1 MENLQEFITQYGY
14 IAIFLLLSLGIIGL
28 PIPDEVLMTFVGYL
42 CSQGVLLYSVAVLV
56 AFLGA
61 MFGMSFSYFVG
72 KKLGKP
78 LLWKYGKWLKLTPK
92 RLAKVEGWFQKYGIW
107 TVVFGYYVPGVRHL
121 TCYLAGVTGIE
132 TRKYLLFA
140 GFGAIIW
147 CTVFITVGY
156 YIGTIDFM
164 KAR

>member
-1 MENLQEFITQYGY
+1 MENLQEFVVQYGY

-42 CSQGVLLYSVAVLV
+42 CSQGVLLYIAAVLV
-56 AFLGA
+56 AFSGA
-61 MFGMSFSYFVG
+61 MFGMTFSYVVG
-72 KKLGKP
+72 RKVGKP
-78 LLWKYGKWLKLTPK
+78 LLWKYGKWLMLTPG

-132 TRKYLLFA
+132 ARKYLLFA

-147 CTVFITVGY
+147 CTVFITIGY

-164 KAR
+164 RAR